1 MSANTP
7 EPTRP
12 PCPDAAR
19 TITCQQCV
27 EFILDYI
34 DGVLPADVR
43 FKFESHIA
51 FCRDC
56 EIYIE
61 NYRKAAELARAAG
74 APSRPGGESDGSLR
88 VTPAP
93 KHLVDAILRSLRDCG
108 TEDGKGHAPH

>member
-1 MSANTP
+1 MSASTP

-12 PCPDAAR
+12 PCPDIAR

-34 DGVLPADVR
+34 DGVLPTDVR

-51 FCRDC
+51 FCQDC

-61 NYRKAAELARAAG
+61 NYRRAAEVARAAG
-74 APSRPGGESDGSLR
+74 APSRPSGASDGSPR
-88 VTPAP
+88 ITPAP
-93 KHLVDAILRSLRDCG
+93 SHLVDAILRSLRDCAA
-108 TEDGKGHAPH
+108 EDGKGHAGH